1 VGILLT
7 GVQLNGGPGCS
18 SLDGLFYEHGPF
30 RVNDTDPT
38 KLMRC
43 GAPPLLRRLWQVLNF
58 GAVFE
63 YRCCAINKRGWGR
76 KGSVVLSAAERIGAS
91 QQHTQGGIF
100 DGVAPCRKGLVSCYL
115 ALAARLA
122 ASSTRGHELR
132 TCCTSRHPS
141 ASASPT
147 ATTTQ
152 SPHPPCPAPPRL
164 TPRTGRFT
172 GWLHASSMAW
182 LQLHRGWHR
191 KTVGPIMMTHRPTT
205 TLRCDHRKKAY

>member
-1 VGILLT
+1 MGILLT

-63 YRCCAINKRGWGR
+63 YHCCAISKRGWGR

-91 QQHTQGGIF
+91 QQHTQGAIF
-100 DGVAPCRKGLVSCYL
+100 DGVAPCRKGFVSCYL
-115 ALAARLA
+115 A
-122 ASSTRGHELR
+122 
-132 TCCTSRHPS
+132 
-141 ASASPT
+141 
-147 ATTTQ
+147 
-152 SPHPPCPAPPRL
+152 
-164 TPRTGRFT
+164 
-172 GWLHASSMAW
+172 
-182 LQLHRGWHR
+182 
-191 KTVGPIMMTHRPTT
+191 
-205 TLRCDHRKKAY
+205 